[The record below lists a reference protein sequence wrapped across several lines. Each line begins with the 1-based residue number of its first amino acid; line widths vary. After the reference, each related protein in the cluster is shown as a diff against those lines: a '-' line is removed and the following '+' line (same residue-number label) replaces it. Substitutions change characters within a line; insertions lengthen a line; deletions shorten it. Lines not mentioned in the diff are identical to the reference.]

1 MADVSVRS
9 ELNAS
14 IWKIEA
20 AVGDSVEA
28 GQTVVLLECM
38 KTEIPVSAPRAGR
51 VKSILVKEGE
61 VVSERQVLLVLEA

>member
-9 ELNAS
+9 ELNAT

-20 AVGDSVEA
+20 AVGDRVEA
-28 GQTVVLLECM
+28 GQAVVLLECM
-38 KTEIPVSAPRAGR
+38 KTEIPVASPRAGR
-51 VKSILVKEGE
+51 VKSILVGEGD